1 MEEFSKNLLQN
12 FYIHNIIM
20 KVKKCKNFT
29 NLKIGEIEVNE
40 KITVLVADDNSDFT
54 MTLSNYL
61 EKEEQIQIVGIAR
74 DGNEAYDMA
83 VNLKP
88 DILLLDIIMPH
99 LDGLGV
105 LEKLGETN
113 LEKRP
118 LSIILS
124 AVGQDKITQKAIAL
138 GAQYYIVKPFDI
150 NVLIK
155 RMKELKNYQPVQF
168 KGGFV
173 TREIKSQYIDIAPD
187 QKKNEENLEALV
199 TNIIHEVGV
208 PAHIKGYQYLREA
221 IMMVVKDTEVINQIT
236 KQLYPEIA
244 CKYKT
249 TPSRVERA
257 IRHAIEVAWGRGEQS
272 AVENIFG
279 YTVSAAKGKPTN
291 SEFIAMI
298 SDKLRLELKSA

>member
-1 MEEFSKNLLQN
+1 M
-12 FYIHNIIM
+12 
-20 KVKKCKNFT
+20 
-29 NLKIGEIEVNE
+29 NE

-54 MTLSNYL
+54 MTLSSYL
-61 EKEEQIQIVGIAR
+61 EKEEQIQIVGIAK
-74 DGNEAYDMA
+74 DGNEAYEKA
-83 VNLKP
+83 IELKP

-113 LEKRP
+113 LEKSP
-118 LSIILS
+118 LVIILS
-124 AVGQDKITQKAIAL
+124 AVGQDKITQKAISL

-155 RMKELKNYQPVQF
+155 RMKELKNYQPTQF
-168 KGGFV
+168 KGGFI
-173 TREIKSQYIDIAPD
+173 TREIKAQYIDIAPD
-187 QKKNEENLEALV
+187 KKKNQENLEALV

-221 IMMVVKDTEVINQIT
+221 IMMVIKDTDVINQIT

-244 CKYKT
+244 DKYHT

-257 IRHAIEVAWGRGEQS
+257 IRHAIEVAWEEESKVQLKTYLATQYQQPKES
-272 AVENIFG
+272 Q
-279 YTVSAAKGKPTN
+279 P
-291 SEFIAMI
+291 IAN
-298 SDKLRLELKSA
+298 L